1 MAEGAGMVVL
11 ATESTAR
18 RLGLPI
24 QARLAGWSLN
34 TDGYHM
40 AMPNGDRIARCLATA
55 LERSGLSPDQIDY
68 YNAHGTST
76 AVNDRVET
84 QAVKDVFGDHARRMA
99 ISSIKGALGHG
110 LGAASAIE
118 AAACVRALRDQVVP
132 PTINYRPDP
141 ELDLD
146 YVPDHAR
153 EAKVGAVL
161 SASFGFGG
169 TNNALIFAR
178 GDR

>member
-11 ATESTAR
+11 ATEAKAR
-18 RLGLPI
+18 ELGLPI
-24 QARLAGWSLN
+24 QAILAGWALN

-40 AMPNGDRIARCLATA
+40 AMPNGERIARCLATA
-55 LERSGLSPDQIDY
+55 VERSGLEPDQIHY

-76 AVNDRVET
+76 SVNDRVET
-84 QAVKDVFGDHARRMA
+84 QAIKDVFGDHARRMA
-99 ISSIKGALGHG
+99 ISSVKGALGHG

-118 AAACVRALRDQVVP
+118 AAVCVRALRDQVVP
-132 PTINYRPDP
+132 PTINYRADP

-146 YVPDHAR
+146 YVPDQAR
-153 EAKVGAVL
+153 SADLGAVL

-169 TNNALIFAR
+169 TNNALILAR